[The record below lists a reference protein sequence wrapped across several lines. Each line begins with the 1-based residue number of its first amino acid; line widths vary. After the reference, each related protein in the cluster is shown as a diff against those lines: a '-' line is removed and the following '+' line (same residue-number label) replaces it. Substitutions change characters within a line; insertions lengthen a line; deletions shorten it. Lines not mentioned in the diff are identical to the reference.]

1 MDYQIEIKAVGS
13 SEYWF
18 VTKTTKGWGLTKRD
32 RYAHK
37 FESMAAG
44 REVVAEFLQ
53 YTPERMREYLYKDH
67 EFQNSIAFNLYSL
80 KNADTSPLKVAQK
93 LYTFVSMEA
102 CINV

>member
-37 FESMAAG
+37 FESLATG
-44 REVVAEFLQ
+44 REAVTEFLQ
-53 YTPERMREYLYKDH
+53 YSHERMREYLYKDDT
-67 EFQNSIAFNLYSL
+67 FQNSIAFNLYSL
-80 KNADTSPLKVAQK
+80 KNPDTSPLKVSQK
-93 LYTFVSMEA
+93 LYTFVNQE
-102 CINV
+102 